1 MLKQHMKTLLALAMA
16 LLLTLGTLSACTI
29 TWESGKDGESSADTA
44 AYTGTDAAALAKAQ
58 TDGCEDL
65 ENLAIDTYIELGDAD
80 TTVNGSG
87 TAFENGT
94 LTITKAGT
102 YSIKGTLSDGQIVVN
117 TGDED
122 KVKLLLDGVS
132 VHSETSAP
140 ILILSSPKETKLL
153 LAAGSENT
161 LSDKAGRA
169 AAEDED
175 PTAVIYS
182 KDDLEISGTGTLNIE
197 ANYNKGIFSKDDLQ
211 ISGGTLN
218 ITAADDALRGKDSLT
233 IAGGVLNLTA
243 DGDGIRTSNEEK
255 GALTVS
261 GGVITV
267 NSALDGLQAA
277 GELTVSGGVLNVTT
291 GGGFNESMAKSGEMR
306 GSFEGGFGSRG
317 NRENSEAENAQNA
330 AENTSAVKEMSVTAT
345 TDAQNTQS
353 STTISAKGIKADGAI
368 SISGGTLTLN
378 CLDDAIHG
386 NAAVTVSGGTLDIR
400 TNDDGIH
407 ADTDLT
413 VSGGAITIAQSYEG
427 LEGNTVTVSEGTV
440 DLTASDDG
448 INAAPVDSQSDTDFF
463 ANFFDK
469 GTQDNAAADDSGN
482 PPELPAGDEMTPPT
496 GENGNAP
503 EPPANGTMTPPT
515 GETGAQQGGFGGRMG
530 GGRGGFERRAQNGDN
545 ANGENANGG
554 FGGGMGYDDSAI
566 ISISGGRLTVNAGG
580 DGLDSNGDIKMTGGS
595 LTVYG
600 PTNSGNSALDYAG
613 AFDMTGGTLLAVG
626 AAGMAQSISS
636 GLASIATAC
645 SISEGDK
652 VELQTAGGNTLKSF
666 TAPKTIGHVVY
677 ADETLKSGET
687 YSIVVNGSE
696 AGEAVAK

>member
-29 TWESGKDGESSADTA
+29 TWESGKDGESSADTTA
-44 AYTGTDAAALAKAQ
+44 NTAVDAAALAKAQ
-58 TDGCEDL
+58 TDGSEDL

-87 TAFENGT
+87 AAFENGT

-306 GSFEGGFGSRG
+306 GSFEGGFGGRG

-530 GGRGGFERRAQNGDN
+530 GG
-545 ANGENANGG
+545 
-554 FGGGMGYDDSAI
+554 MGYDASAI

-595 LTVYG
+595 VTVYG
-600 PTNSGNSALDYAG
+600 PTNNGNGALDYAG

-636 GLASIATAC
+636 GLASIAAAC

-652 VELQTAGGNTLKSF
+652 VELQTAGGNTLSSF
-666 TAPKTIGHVVY
+666 TAPKTIGHIVY

-687 YSIVVNGSE
+687 YRIVVNGSE
-696 AGEAVAK
+696 AGVATAK